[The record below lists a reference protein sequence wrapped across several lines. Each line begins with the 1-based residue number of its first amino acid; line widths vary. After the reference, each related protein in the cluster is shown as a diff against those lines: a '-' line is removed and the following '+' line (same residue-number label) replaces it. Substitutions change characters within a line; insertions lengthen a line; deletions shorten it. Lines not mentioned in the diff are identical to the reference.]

1 LWNKFEI
8 ISIDYVMNDKE
19 DLAARLAALIADQE
33 RPLEIICDEQTKLV
47 RVGCGIMV
55 YPR

>member
-1 LWNKFEI
+1 
-8 ISIDYVMNDKE
+8 MNDKE

-55 YPR
+55 YSR